1 MGGDFFGRFQMSAI
15 HVRPQFTPMPLA
27 TASTTYTIN
36 SSSIGGLLCT
46 GAGTFTI
53 AYRDDQGAT
62 VTLPVITGVV
72 NTWIDLPFSLGTKG
86 ATIATG
92 AGATGI
98 LAV

>member
-1 MGGDFFGRFQMSAI
+1 MSAV
-15 HVRPQFTPMPLA
+15 HVRPQFTPLPLP

-36 SSSIGGLLCT
+36 SASIGGLLCT

-53 AYRDDQGAT
+53 TYINDAGT
-62 VTLPVITGVV
+62 SVTLPVITGVA
-72 NTWIDLPFSLGTKG
+72 NTWIDLPFYLGNKG

-92 AGATGI
+92 VGATGI